1 MKIFNIFKN
10 THQKYF
16 TISVPKSFTSP
27 KMKLPF
33 KILKYLFIFFALL
46 IFGLSA
52 IYWKNDIPLDVLLKK
67 YANSESKFI
76 SINGMSVH
84 YRDEGKTSDSIP
96 IVLLHGTGASL
107 HTWDG
112 WVNALENDHRVIRMD
127 LPAYGLTGPNP
138 TGDYS
143 QEFYATFVNDFLS
156 KIGVTK
162 CIIAG
167 SSLGG
172 SIAWNFALKYP
183 EKASKMILVD
193 AGGYATKSKSVP
205 IAFQLAGFPVIKNL
219 FKYVTPRSIVQKS
232 VENVFAD
239 KSKVTEELVNRYFEL
254 SLREG
259 NRKAFIDR
267 MSAFRNKGI
276 ESEKSVKIKTLT
288 MPTLIIW
295 GDKDF
300 LIPLDV
306 AEKFHADL
314 PNDTLV
320 IFKNLGHTPMEEDA
334 ETTVEAVKS
343 FLKK

>member
-1 MKIFNIFKN
+1 
-10 THQKYF
+10 
-16 TISVPKSFTSP
+16 
-27 KMKLPF
+27 MKLLSQ
-33 KILKYLFIFFALL
+33 IIKYLFVFFLLL
-46 IFGLSA
+46 IIGFST
-52 IYWKNDIPLDVLLKK
+52 IYWKNDIPLDILIKK
-67 YANSESKFI
+67 YGSAESKFI
-76 SINGMSVH
+76 SLDGMSVH
-84 YRDEGKTSDSIP
+84 YRDEGNATDSIP

-107 HTWDG
+107 HTWEG
-112 WVNALENDHRVIRMD
+112 WVNALKKDHRVIRMD

-138 TGDYS
+138 TGEYS
-143 QEFYATFVNDFLS
+143 QEFYATFVNDFLT
-156 KIGVTK
+156 KIGVSK

-167 SSLGG
+167 NSLGG

-183 EKASKMILVD
+183 EKTSKMILVD

-205 IAFQLAGFPVIKNL
+205 IAFQIAGFPVIKNL

-232 VENVFAD
+232 VENVYAD
-239 KSKVTEELVNRYFEL
+239 KGKVTPKLVDRYFEL

-276 ESEKSVKIKTLT
+276 ESDKSLNIKTLQ

-300 LIPLDV
+300 LIPIDV
-306 AEKFHADL
+306 AEKFHTDL

-334 ETTVEAVKS
+334 TTTVEAVKS
-343 FLKK
+343 FLKQ